1 VSASDGVSAD
11 LKLAHELADIADEIT
26 LAHFRDADLVVETKP
41 DLTPVSEADRATE
54 HALREH
60 LGAVRP
66 ADSVVGEEYG
76 ASAAAAPRRW
86 IIDPIDGTKNY
97 VRGAPVWGTLVGLEQ
112 NGEIVAGVVSAPAL
126 GRRWWGARGGGA
138 FARDGLSD
146 RPRRLHVSGIRELA
160 DAQLCL
166 YELEAWNRLGRLDSL
181 IELAKR
187 CWRSGGFGDFWGY
200 MLVAEGVAEICMDP
214 SVDVWDLGA
223 LMVIVEEAGGR
234 FTDLSGV
241 ARIDGGDALATNG
254 LVHDATLAIVGR

>member
-1 VSASDGVSAD
+1 
-11 LKLAHELADIADEIT
+11 
-26 LAHFRDADLVVETKP
+26 
-41 DLTPVSEADRATE
+41 
-54 HALREH
+54 
-60 LGAVRP
+60 
-66 ADSVVGEEYG
+66 
-76 ASAAAAPRRW
+76 
-86 IIDPIDGTKNY
+86 
-97 VRGAPVWGTLVGLEQ
+97 
-112 NGEIVAGVVSAPAL
+112 VAGVVSAPAL